1 MRYALPIA
9 LLICLA
15 TLIALSPHLE
25 PQRLAVRARQL
36 AAQLRAKHGFRE
48 GSKASWAETRASGW
62 PPFHYGAHG
71 ELDNV
76 LVGAVD
82 GLPMRAAGYGVGF
95 NGSRHRYGLV
105 LIGLPRPGAWMEV
118 RGERPF
124 HAVRVAEHVPDG
136 AVKLGVP
143 EFDAAW
149 SVFADTTETQHAAS
163 SAGLAQAMLGAPTQF
178 SWRVNG
184 TDLLLWKRD
193 GWSDAAQLLASISS
207 VTRLLGL
214 AGIHQQ
220 AAA

>member
-1 MRYALPIA
+1 MRYILPIA

-15 TLIALSPHLE
+15 ALIALSPHLE
-25 PQRLAVRARQL
+25 PQRLRARARQL

-48 GSKASWAETRASGW
+48 GSKASWAETRAGGW
-62 PPFHYGAHG
+62 PPFHYGARG

-76 LVGAVD
+76 LVGTRD
-82 GLPMRAAGYGVGF
+82 GLPMRAAGYEVRF

-105 LIGLPRPGAWMEV
+105 LIGLPHPSEWMEV

-124 HAVRVAEHVPDG
+124 HAARVAEHVPDG
-136 AVKLGVP
+136 ALKMGVS
-143 EFDAAW
+143 EFDAVW
-149 SVFADTTETQHAAS
+149 SVFADNAETRQAAS
-163 SAGLAQAMLGAPTQF
+163 SVGLAQAMLGAPTRF

-193 GWSDAAQLLASISS
+193 GWSDAAQLLATIDC

-214 AGIHQQ
+214 AGTHQQ
-220 AAA
+220 AAV